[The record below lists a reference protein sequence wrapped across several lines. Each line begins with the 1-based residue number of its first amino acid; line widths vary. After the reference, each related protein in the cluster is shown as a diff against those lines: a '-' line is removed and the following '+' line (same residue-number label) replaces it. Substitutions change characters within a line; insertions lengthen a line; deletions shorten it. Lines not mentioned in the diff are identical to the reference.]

1 MEAYRSALAPFGNSR
16 GIVFPQ
22 ELLKTSKFFDSEK
35 KKIPVDI
42 IETDEGFLV
51 KPVPEWSQERQL
63 NGVLEFL
70 KAVDNLPDGERDLL
84 PDGEEFEALYR
95 PSLRPGETEDEAQ

>member
-22 ELLKTSKFFDSEK
+22 ELLKSSKFFCPEK

-51 KPVPEWSQERQL
+51 KPIPEWSQERQAQ
-63 NGVLEFL
+63 GVMEFL
-70 KAVDNLPDGERDLL
+70 NAVDNLSNEEKNTL
-84 PDGEEFEALYR
+84 PDGEEFEKLYR
-95 PSLRPGETEDEAQ
+95 PSLRHNEMEDVGL